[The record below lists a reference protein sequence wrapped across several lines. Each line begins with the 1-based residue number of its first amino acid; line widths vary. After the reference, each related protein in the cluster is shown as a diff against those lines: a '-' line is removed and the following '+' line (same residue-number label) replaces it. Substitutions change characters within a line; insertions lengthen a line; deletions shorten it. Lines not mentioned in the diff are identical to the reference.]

1 VVAVFEEE
9 AFTVVIVR
17 GTMRAGQ
24 VRAAIVLAITFV
36 AMSGR
41 PLFAQVDFSGEWQ
54 PVRNQD
60 NTENPLVGD
69 WVGIPLNEAG
79 LARSEAWDASI
90 QSLPEWQC
98 RPHGWAYIY
107 RGPTNLRIWKEMDPV
122 SRAVSAFH
130 VQWVQSSSTAIYLDG
145 RPHPPEYA
153 AHSWNGF
160 STAEWVGNMLKIT
173 TTHLKEDYYRRNG
186 IYASDRATVT
196 TYWIRRGDYLTWI
209 NIVEDPMYLT
219 EPLIRSG
226 EYRLNLGQQ
235 FLPHPCTPA
244 DEGRAKGDVP
254 AHQPGQNPFLKEPT
268 RKLGIPDDTIY
279 AGAASMY
286 PEFRDKVKKQ
296 P

>member
-1 VVAVFEEE
+1 MIVNALMASTRVRLAFVLVI
-9 AFTVVIVR
+9 AFT
-17 GTMRAGQ
+17 AG
-24 VRAAIVLAITFV
+24 
-36 AMSGR
+36 SSR

-69 WVGIPLNEAG
+69 WIGIPLNAAG
-79 LARSEAWDASI
+79 FARSEAWDASI

-107 RGPTNLRIWKEMDPV
+107 RGPTNLRIWKDVDPV
-122 SRAVSAFH
+122 SRAVTAFH
-130 VQWVQSSSTAIYLDG
+130 VQWVQSSPTTVYMDG
-145 RPHPPEYA
+145 RPHPPEHA
-153 AHSWNGF
+153 PHSWLGF
-160 STAEWVGNMLKIT
+160 STGEWVGNILKIR

-186 IYASDRATVT
+186 IFASDKASVT
-196 TYWIRRGDYLTWI
+196 SYWIRRGEYLTWI
-209 NIVEDPMYLT
+209 NIVEDPVYLT

-254 AHQPGQNPFLKEPT
+254 AHLPGKNPFLTEPT

-279 AGAASMY
+279 AGAAAMY
-286 PEFRDKVKKQ
+286 PEFRARFKRGVKQ